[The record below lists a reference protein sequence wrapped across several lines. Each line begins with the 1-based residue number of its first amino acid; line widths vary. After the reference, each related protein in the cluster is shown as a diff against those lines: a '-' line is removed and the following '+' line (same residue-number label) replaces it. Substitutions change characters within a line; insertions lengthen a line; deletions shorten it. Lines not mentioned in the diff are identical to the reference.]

1 MDFGKIL
8 DEWESIQGHSDKT
21 RKKNQENSSSRSS
34 DKAKRAKDSSVNG
47 KKDTG
52 KSRTDDWTAHLDAYA
67 PSEDVIKQKEEDERS
82 HPGLKANA
90 GKKSAKDISPQRIL
104 DLHGMVSDTA
114 HKTTMNFL
122 KQASKD
128 GLKKVLIIHGKG
140 NHSQEEPVLKRV
152 VKTCIDI
159 SPHAGLSG
167 TPGRALGGS
176 GATWVMIKK

>member
-8 DEWESIQGHSDKT
+8 DEWESVQGHSDKT
-21 RKKNQENSSSRSS
+21 RKTDQRDNSSRSG
-34 DKAKRAKDSSVNG
+34 DRAERAEKSSVNG
-47 KKDTG
+47 NKNRDI
-52 KSRTDDWTAHLDAYA
+52 SRSDDWTAHLDKYA
-67 PSEDVIKQKEEDERS
+67 PSDDVIKQKEEDEHSRLG
-82 HPGLKANA
+82 HKANV
-90 GKKSAKDISPQRIL
+90 GKKAAKDLLPQRVL

-122 KQASKD
+122 KQASRD

-152 VKTCIDI
+152 VKTCIDV

-176 GATWVMIKK
+176 GATWVLIKK